1 MAEIEIGV
9 LSRQCLNR
17 RIPVFEQMRVEVNAW
32 AVARNEEKATVRWR
46 FTTADARIK
55 LRHLYPII

>member
-17 RIPVFEQMRVEVNAW
+17 RIPDQETLRSEIKAWEELRNQAAISVN
-32 AVARNEEKATVRWR
+32 WR
-46 FTTADARIK
+46 FTTKDARVK
-55 LRHLYPII
+55 LKSLYPSI